1 MMSRL
6 KIFID
11 WCVHHPRYAGVL
23 IGLGLG
29 SSFVWPLVT
38 PLAILSLLL
47 TIYLIE
53 RVESSS
59 LPTMLMLVFGI
70 KSLLALSWFW
80 SAYPI
85 SWLFELAA
93 STQYISIFFY
103 WTTAALWLSSA
114 GLILALLWRYCSPV
128 YRRYAL
134 PVLWV
139 LAEYLGAVVFSI
151 LTASPGSYI
160 TGAFSFGHVGYLF
173 PYLTPIAVWGGAYA
187 VGLIGLLFVIAVC
200 DYLTTKHRVRF
211 GVLIGTL
218 LMLIVGSVIY
228 QAPAKPLPTVIAIN
242 TTFPAA
248 TDQETRQAALGE
260 MMEASVSM
268 QPEYI
273 ILPEDS
279 RYLYAYKSDELGAE
293 MAVEAW
299 QILHASNTSIVVDGG
314 RTIDETTGD
323 IVQRAYIWGTSTK
336 VYSADKQYLVPQGEY
351 MPSLYAF
358 VLRFVGL
365 GVVAEVLT
373 ETINYTASR
382 RVVAEDAAPHIPN
395 ILFCFESVS
404 PLAAKT
410 LVAKRPSDF
419 IVHPMSHSWFNEP
432 RVVWRQLETMLRY
445 QAVFARTPIVS
456 VGNEIQGQ
464 VYQPN
469 GEIVPYH
476 TIATFPFGTI
486 NSTTAPLVAN

>member
-1 MMSRL
+1 MRNKLVSVCGWL
-6 KIFID
+6 IA
-11 WCVHHPRYAGVL
+11 HPYIAGAL
-23 IGLGLG
+23 AGLGLG
-29 SSFVWPLVT
+29 SALVWPLAT
-38 PLAILSLLL
+38 PLAIVSLFLV
-47 TIYLIE
+47 IFLIE
-53 RVESSS
+53 RAPLTV
-59 LPTMLMLVFGI
+59 LPVTLVLVFGI
-70 KSLLALSWFW
+70 KSLIALSWFW

-103 WTTAALWLSSA
+103 WTTAALWLSSG
-114 GLILALLWRYCSPV
+114 GLILALLWRYSPLG
-128 YRRYAL
+128 YRRFLL
-134 PVLWV
+134 PLLWV

-151 LTASPGSYI
+151 LTAGPGSYI

-187 VGLIGLLFVIAVC
+187 VGLIGLLFAVVIY
-200 DYLTTKHRVRF
+200 DYLTTKHHVRF
-211 GVLIGTL
+211 GLLLGTL
-218 LMLIVGSVIY
+218 LVLVVGSVMY
-228 QAPAKPLPTVIAIN
+228 QAPAKTLPTVVAIN
-242 TTFPAA
+242 TTFLAA

-260 MMEASVSM
+260 MMEAAVNM

-273 ILPEDS
+273 ILPEDA

-299 QILHASNTSIVVDGG
+299 QILHATNSAIVIDSG
-314 RTIDETTGD
+314 RTTDELTGD
-323 IVQRAYIWGTSTK
+323 IVARAFVWSTSSTI
-336 VYSADKQYLVPQGEY
+336 YTADKQYLVPQGEY

-365 GVVAEVLT
+365 GVVADALS
-373 ETINYTASR
+373 ETINYSASR
-382 RVVAEDAAPHIPN
+382 RVVAEDAAPQIPN
-395 ILFCFESVS
+395 MLFCFESVS

-410 LVAKRPSDF
+410 LIANRSSDF

-445 QAVFARTPIVS
+445 QAVFSRTPIVS
-456 VGNEIQGQ
+456 VGNEIRGQ

-469 GEIVPYH
+469 GDVETYATIV
-476 TIATFPFGTI
+476 TFPFGTI
-486 NSTTAPLVAN
+486 DSTNSSLVTN